1 MKIQQIFQKIIAD
14 QRKGIK
20 LKNRFLNWLTELL
33 GLDLE
38 QNFADMILSQNH

>member
-14 QRKGIK
+14 QRKEIK
-20 LKNRFLNWLTELL
+20 LKNRFLNWLSALL
-33 GLDLE
+33 SLVRE

>member
-20 LKNRFLNWLTELL
+20 LKKQISELINRAIGPRYRAKLC
-33 GLDLE
+33 
-38 QNFADMILSQNH
+38 